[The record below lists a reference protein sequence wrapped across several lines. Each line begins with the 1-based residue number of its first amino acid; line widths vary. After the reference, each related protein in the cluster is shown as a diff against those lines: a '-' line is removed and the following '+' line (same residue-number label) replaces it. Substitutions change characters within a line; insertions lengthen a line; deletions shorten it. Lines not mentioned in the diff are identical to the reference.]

1 MQRQRDIFN
10 GSILEI
16 YHESTKN
23 WRRLLIVTSATLYYN
38 TARSRGLCTVIIEP
52 ILLLLLL
59 EYSFMLKV
67 IFCRIT

>member
-23 WRRLLIVTSATLYYN
+23 LRRLLIVTSATLYYN
-38 TARSRGLCTVIIEP
+38 TARSRGCMYRNYRTDII
-52 ILLLLLL
+52 ITT
-59 EYSFMLKV
+59 FG
-67 IFCRIT
+67 IFFYVKGNFL